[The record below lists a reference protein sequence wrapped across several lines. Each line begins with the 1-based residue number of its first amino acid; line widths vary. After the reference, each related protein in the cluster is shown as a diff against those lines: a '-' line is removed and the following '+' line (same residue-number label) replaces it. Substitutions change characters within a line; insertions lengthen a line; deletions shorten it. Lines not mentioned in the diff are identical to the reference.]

1 MILGYA
7 EQPSPRAGGTVTLRV
22 ATDAD
27 RFRVDVYRCGD
38 GLERVHGTSWL
49 PGADAPLH
57 LPWHDWGRPDTG
69 LHGEALAPWRDD
81 ITSLNRRAQQ
91 QMTAETTPA
100 QAKENL
106 TRLFGGAQAASERA
120 REGVV
125 RAGVPDVRH
134 GKQVAEGFTG
144 SLGAIRDAYG
154 RAKEGIQALATTP
167 SKQFYAQVQTVVAT
181 LNADY
186 QRSQLDT
193 SNLDS
198 AELKVAFDEVPEC
211 R

>member
-1 MILGYA
+1 MSLLVLIALVIV
-7 EQPSPRAGGTVTLRV
+7 AGG
-22 ATDAD
+22 
-27 RFRVDVYRCGD
+27 CSSG
-38 GLERVHGTSWL
+38 
-49 PGADAPLH
+49 PGARTWAA
-57 LPWHDWGRPDTG
+57 
-69 LHGEALAPWRDD
+69 EVCQALAPWRSE
-81 ITSLNRRAQQ
+81 IGTLATRTQQ

-106 TRLFGGAQAASERA
+106 TRLFGGAQDASERA

-125 RAGVPDVRH
+125 RAGVPDVEH
-134 GKQVAEGFTG
+134 GKQVAEGFTA

-154 RAKEGIQALATTP
+154 KAKTGIQELAVAP
-167 SKQFYAQVQTVVAT
+167 SKQFYGRVETVVTT

-198 AELKVAFDEVPEC
+198 QELKDAFDEVPEC